1 MIKLGRLLAVFA
13 VAASAVVVPTSWAQ
27 QALKIGVFDAQRL
40 SQETVEGSKLQA
52 RLTALQQRKR
62 EELKKLSEE
71 IERLNTEFQQTSTS
85 LSADKSKELALKIER
100 KQIELDGAQ
109 KSATREVTVEVEQAQ
124 EGWQKR
130 VLDAVTSYGKEKGFS
145 LILPVEVIGYAS
157 ASLDIT
163 SDLAAMIDK
172 LAAPAPAATAPAPA
186 PAPPKK

>member
-1 MIKLGRLLAVFA
+1 MIKLGRLLV
-13 VAASAVVVPTSWAQ
+13 VSLAAAFVVVVPAAWAQ
-27 QALKIGVFDAQRL
+27 QAIKIGVFDAQRL

-71 IERLNTEFQQTSTS
+71 IEKLNTEFQQTSTS

-124 EGWQKR
+124 EGWQRR
-130 VLDAVTSYGKEKGFS
+130 VLEAVNAYGKEKGFS
-145 LILPVEVIGYAS
+145 IILPVEVIGYAS

-172 LAAPAPAATAPAPA
+172 QSTAAPAPAAPAAAPV
-186 PAPPKK
+186 KK

>member
-1 MIKLGRLLAVFA
+1 MIKLGRLIAVF
-13 VAASAVVVPTSWAQ
+13 VIAATVVLVPTAWAQ
-27 QALKIGVFDAQRL
+27 QVLKIGVFDAQRL

-85 LSADKSKELALKIER
+85 LSADKSKELALRIER

-145 LILPVEVIGYAS
+145 IILPVEVIGYAS

-172 LAAPAPAATAPAPA
+172 LAAPAPAAAAPA